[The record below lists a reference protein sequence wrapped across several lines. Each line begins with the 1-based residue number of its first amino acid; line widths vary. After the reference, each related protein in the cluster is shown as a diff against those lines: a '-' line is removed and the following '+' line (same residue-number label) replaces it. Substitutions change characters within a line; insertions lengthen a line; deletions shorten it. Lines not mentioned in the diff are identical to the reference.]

1 MCSGAVV
8 VLLVRAQQTT
18 QMLLAEDDHMIDA
31 LASDRADQSL
41 RMSVLPWRSR
51 RCRSVANAH
60 RPNAARKCLA
70 IDAVSITDEV
80 LRRALP
86 PAGLADLPSDPFG
99 GWRCRDADPK
109 NSSAVMSKNEKAVQ

>member
-1 MCSGAVV
+1 M
-8 VLLVRAQQTT
+8 T
-18 QMLLAEDDHMIDA
+18 QMMLAKHDQVIKA
-31 LASDRADQSL
+31 FASDRADQSFGTA
-41 RMSVLPWRSR
+41 VLPWRSR